1 MTLTK
6 AQIAVQR
13 LDTQRLVEPAFST
26 PAEVVRWFGAV
37 QAQEYPAC
45 LWALALR
52 LPPMTETDVESSVE
66 DGSLVRT
73 WPMRGTVHFV
83 PPEDARW
90 MVSLLAPR
98 VTSKMRGMYAKSGL
112 DDDTY
117 ARGRAILANALR
129 DGQPVRRIDLYAKLR
144 ESGIDTGSQRGVFIA
159 SRMAHEGLICM
170 GPRIGKQPSFVWL
183 DAWITES
190 RCLSPEE
197 SAVELARRYF
207 TSHGP
212 ATLHDFTWWT
222 GLRLNE
228 ARPAIDALGR
238 ELDSETVDGKTYMWA
253 TANPPQTRE
262 SSAYLLPPFDEYL
275 VSYTD
280 RSASLNLPHVQ
291 WPRFDAIGNFVIV
304 SGGQVVG
311 YAERTT
317 KRDRVTIT
325 PTLFRSLSDDE
336 EQAVN
341 AAIARYAAFIGI
353 ETEIAAWRLQDRVQ

>member
-1 MTLTK
+1 MMALTK
-6 AQIAVQR
+6 AQIAMQR
-13 LDTQRLVEPAFST
+13 LDTQRLIEATFST

-52 LPPMTETDVESSVE
+52 LPAMTEADVEAAVA

-90 MVSLLAPR
+90 MVNLLAPR

-117 ARGRAILANALR
+117 ARGRAIIAHALR
-129 DGQPVRRIDLYAKLR
+129 DGQPVRRVDLYAKLR
-144 ESGIDTGSQRGVFIA
+144 EAGIDTGTQRGVFIA

-170 GPRIGKQPSFVWL
+170 GPRIGKQPSFVWM
-183 DAWITES
+183 DAWIKES
-190 RCLSPEE
+190 CGLSPEE
-197 SAVELARRYF
+197 SAIELARRYF

-222 GLRLNE
+222 GLRINE
-228 ARPAIDALGR
+228 ARPAINALGA
-238 ELDSETVDGKTYMWA
+238 ELDSETVDGKTYYWA

-262 SSAYLLPPFDEYL
+262 SSAYVLPPFDEYL

-291 WPRFDAIGNFVIV
+291 WPRFDAIGNFVLV
-304 SGGQVVG
+304 SGGQVIG
-311 YAERTT
+311 TIERTT
-317 KRDRVTIT
+317 KRERVTIT
-325 PTLFRSLSDDE
+325 PTLFRTLRDDE
-336 EQAVN
+336 ERDVS
-341 AAIARYAAFIGI
+341 AAIARYVAFLGV
-353 ETEIAAWRLQDRVQ
+353 ETDVAAWQIAG